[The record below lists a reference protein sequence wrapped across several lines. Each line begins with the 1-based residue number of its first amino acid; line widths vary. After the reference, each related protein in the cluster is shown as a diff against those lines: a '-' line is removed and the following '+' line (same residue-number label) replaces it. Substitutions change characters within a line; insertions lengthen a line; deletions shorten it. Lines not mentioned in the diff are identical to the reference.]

1 MARGAGR
8 RADNDDAV
16 RRAMAT
22 AGRSVVFSGF
32 TVAVS
37 LAALVLVPLPF
48 LRSIGFGGLLI
59 PLLSVATAVTLVPAL
74 LSAAGPRLTW
84 PRRGAQRPP
93 EPRCGPAS
101 RGPSCATGG

>member
-1 MARGAGR
+1 M
-8 RADNDDAV
+8 
-16 RRAMAT
+16 
-22 AGRSVVFSGF
+22 VFSGF

-74 LSAAGPRLTW
+74 LSA
-84 PRRGAQRPP
+84 QDHD
-93 EPRCGPAS
+93 
-101 RGPSCATGG
+101 